1 MKQTVSKLFKNYDFV
16 ESKSYDS
23 LTPVMKEVVKDIFE
37 IIDEDD
43 TNIIENIDKAIDDV
57 SRFHNVDKQEIL
69 NYFDN
74 EVKEQLGV

>member
-16 ESKSYDS
+16 ESKSYDNLS
-23 LTPVMKEVVKDIFE
+23 PVMNEVVKDIFE

-43 TNIIENIDKAIDDV
+43 TNIIENMDKAIDDV
-57 SRFHNVDKQEIL
+57 SRFHSVDKQEIL

>member
-1 MKQTVSKLFKNYDFV
+1 VKQTVSKLFKNYDFV
-16 ESKSYDS
+16 ESKSYDN

-43 TNIIENIDKAIDDV
+43 TNIIENIDKAVDDV

>member
-16 ESKSYDS
+16 ESKSYDN

-43 TNIIENIDKAIDDV
+43 TNIIENMDKAIDDV
-57 SRFHNVDKQEIL
+57 SRFHSVDKQEIL

>member
-1 MKQTVSKLFKNYDFV
+1 MKQTISKLVKNYDFV
-16 ESKSYDS
+16 ESKSYDN
-23 LTPVMKEVVKDIFE
+23 LAPVMKEVVKDIFE
-37 IIDEDD
+37 VIEDD
-43 TNIIENIDKAIDDV
+43 ENIIENMDKAIDDV

>member
-1 MKQTVSKLFKNYDFV
+1 VKQTVSKLFKNYDFV
-16 ESKSYDS
+16 ESKSYDN

-43 TNIIENIDKAIDDV
+43 TNIIENMDKAIDDV
-57 SRFHNVDKQEIL
+57 SRFHSVDKQEIL

>member
-1 MKQTVSKLFKNYDFV
+1 VKQTVSKLFKNYDFV

>member
-16 ESKSYDS
+16 ESKSYDN